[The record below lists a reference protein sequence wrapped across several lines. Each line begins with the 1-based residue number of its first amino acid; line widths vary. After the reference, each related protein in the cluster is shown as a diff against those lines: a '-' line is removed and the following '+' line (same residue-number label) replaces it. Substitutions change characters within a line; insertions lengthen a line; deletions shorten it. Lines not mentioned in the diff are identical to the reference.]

1 MEATRA
7 EKTRLGVFIV
17 AVTSIFVICM
27 LFLVGGKLF
36 SRTDDYF
43 TRMEESITGLEPGST
58 VKQNG
63 RDVGAVTEI
72 YADEKDIRKTVVRFE
87 VKRGTKMKADMLATL
102 GSYGITGLKYVEIT
116 GGSFAAADIPKGGE
130 VKSGMSM
137 IGRLSNRAD
146 SIASK
151 IDRLLGNVIAITE
164 MDNRQNLNR
173 MMAASASLAE
183 SLDSMAVDL
192 RGVHPGRR
200 IDAILADVEATSK
213 DFRAKVKKSDIDG
226 TVRDYQLAA
235 QEIQKMVR
243 NSQEDIAVSVTNL
256 KEIMKNMNT
265 FTRQIKENPS
275 VLLRREEKQ
284 ERAR

>member
-1 MEATRA
+1 
-7 EKTRLGVFIV
+7 
-17 AVTSIFVICM
+17 
-27 LFLVGGKLF
+27 
-36 SRTDDYF
+36 
-43 TRMEESITGLEPGST
+43 
-58 VKQNG
+58 
-63 RDVGAVTEI
+63 
-72 YADEKDIRKTVVRFE
+72 
-87 VKRGTKMKADMLATL
+87 
-102 GSYGITGLKYVEIT
+102 
-116 GGSFAAADIPKGGE
+116 
-130 VKSGMSM
+130 
-137 IGRLSNRAD
+137 
-146 SIASK
+146 
-151 IDRLLGNVIAITE
+151 
-164 MDNRQNLNR
+164 

-183 SLDSMAVDL
+183 SLDSMAVDI

-200 IDAILADVEATSK
+200 INAILADVEATSK

-284 ERAR
+284 ERQR

>member
-1 MEATRA
+1 M
-7 EKTRLGVFIV
+7 
-17 AVTSIFVICM
+17 
-27 LFLVGGKLF
+27 
-36 SRTDDYF
+36 
-43 TRMEESITGLEPGST
+43 
-58 VKQNG
+58 
-63 RDVGAVTEI
+63 
-72 YADEKDIRKTVVRFE
+72 
-87 VKRGTKMKADMLATL
+87 
-102 GSYGITGLKYVEIT
+102 
-116 GGSFAAADIPKGGE
+116 
-130 VKSGMSM
+130 
-137 IGRLSNRAD
+137 
-146 SIASK
+146 
-151 IDRLLGNVIAITE
+151 IAITE
-164 MDNRQNLNR
+164 MDNREHLNR

-183 SLDSMAVDL
+183 SLDSMAVDI

-200 IDAILADVEATSK
+200 INGILADVEATSK

-275 VLLRREEKQ
+275 VLLRREEKT